1 MPLQLAPVLEEVL
14 PVAAALGQA
23 QAAEPAELVV
33 QVAMLP
39 LWGAAAV
46 PAHKRHSRVRNTF
59 LSKLDMP
66 VAVVEVSGGAVPQP
80 RVVVGA
86 VL

>member
-1 MPLQLAPVLEEVL
+1 MPQHRALALEEVL

-23 QAAEPAELVV
+23 QAAEPAELVA
-33 QVAMLP
+33 QVAALP

-46 PAHKRHSRVRNTF
+46 SAHKRRSRVRNTF
-59 LSKLDMP
+59 LSKLGTP
-66 VAVVEVSGGAVPQP
+66 VAVVEVNGGAVPQP

-86 VL
+86 ML